1 MLKHIFDQA
10 LETKTL
16 AVLGRIDPV
25 FADLMQLVY
34 FLGHELVYFL
44 GHEDVAVASETFT

>member
-25 FADLMQLVY
+25 FADLMQLVD
-34 FLGHELVYFL
+34 FL